1 MERKNIDNKIILYN
15 KGGIKVFKVTLIF
28 FQEIKKYFTKDDIVF
43 YININGIVSINNII
57 LFNEE
62 GIFLKNSL
70 ELEKI
75 KNITENYFGTIYLIK
90 KNFFKELGI
99 DIFQQDSKKFRVQT
113 KEIFGF
119 FKWRKFEEKL
129 CDIQVFFSIFSILK
143 LIIDKEIEIEELPYL
158 KYKNRIIDMID
169 NNIDKKIKDIVER
182 ICSDLKISI
191 PTYYKIFKII
201 FNETSKK
208 YIIEKK
214 LSKSCYELSRNDKS
228 IDEIAKNIGFSKVLY
243 LKKFL
248 DYYGYKVDEFRKIEE
263 SICRK

>member
-75 KNITENYFGTIYLIK
+75 KNITKNYFGTIYLIK

-99 DIFQQDSKKFRVQT
+99 DIFQQDSRKFRVQT

-143 LIIDKEIEIEELPYL
+143 LIIDKEIEIEEPPYL
-158 KYKNRIIDMID
+158 KYKNRIIDVID
-169 NNIDKKIKDIVER
+169 NNIDKKIKDIVEKM
-182 ICSDLKISI
+182 CSDLKVSI
-191 PTYYKIFKII
+191 PTCYKIFKTI
-201 FNETSKK
+201 FNETPKK
-208 YIIEKK
+208 YIMDKK
-214 LSKSCYELSRNDKS
+214 LSKSCYELSKSDKS
-228 IDEIAKNIGFSKVLY
+228 IDEIAKNMGLSKVLY

-248 DYYGYKVDEFRKIEE
+248 DYYEYKVDEFRKIEE

>member
-1 MERKNIDNKIILYN
+1 MERKNINSKIILYN
-15 KGGIKVFKVTLIF
+15 KDEIKVFKVTPIF
-28 FQEIKKYFTKDDIVF
+28 FQEIKNYFTKDDIVF
-43 YININGIVSINNII
+43 YINLNGIVSINNII

-70 ELEKI
+70 KLEKI

-99 DIFQQDSKKFRVQT
+99 DIFQQDSRKFRVQT

-143 LIIDKEIEIEELPYL
+143 LIIDKEIEIEEPPYL
-158 KYKNRIIDMID
+158 KYKNRIIDVID

-191 PTYYKIFKII
+191 PTCYKIFKTI
-201 FNETSKK
+201 FNETPKK
-208 YIIEKK
+208 YIMDKK
-214 LSKSCYELSRNDKS
+214 LGKSCYELSRSDKS